1 MVPGAILAAGR
12 STRMGRPKALLTCG
26 PGPTRSFV
34 EHIIASMRA
43 GGVEDVLVV
52 GRPDDV
58 ELVHA
63 LIASPAPARFIPNVN
78 HERGQLTS
86 IIAAVNAID
95 RPGVRGLMVMPV
107 DMPLVRPETY
117 AALLRAAAI
126 HTASIVRAVCGG
138 AHGHPVL
145 FDRASF
151 DALRRADLT
160 AGAGAVLRASAAR
173 VVNLEVGDPGV
184 LRDVDSV
191 DDYVSI
197 FGRMPDEPGAVQ
209 S

>member
-1 MVPGAILAAGR
+1 MLPGAILAAGR
-12 STRMGRPKALLTCG
+12 STRMGRSKALLTCG
-26 PGPTRSFV
+26 PAPTRSFV
-34 EHIIASMRA
+34 EEIIASMRA
-43 GGVEDVLVV
+43 GGVEDVLVI
-52 GRPDDV
+52 GRPDDTD
-58 ELVHA
+58 LVDVLMSA
-63 LIASPAPARFIPNVN
+63 QVPARFIPNVN
-78 HERGQLTS
+78 HDRGQLTS

-107 DMPLVRPETY
+107 DMPLVRPQTY
-117 AALLRAAAI
+117 AAILGAAAV
-126 HTASIVRAVCGG
+126 HPASIVRAVCGG

-145 FDRASF
+145 FDRGSF
-151 DALRRADLT
+151 DALRHADLT
-160 AGAGAVLRASAAR
+160 TGASAVLRASAVR

-197 FGRMPDEPGAVQ
+197 FGRMPDEPGSVR